1 MAAIFA
7 GVMSGTSLDGADAA
21 IVAFD
26 AQQPRTLGFASLPF
40 SSSLREQLLALS
52 HPGHGELDN
61 AAHASLALAD
71 LYAEVVNLARASA
84 GLSREQVTAIGC
96 HGQTVRHRPEHGF
109 TIQLNDPARVAERTG
124 IDVVA
129 DFRRRDMAAGGQ
141 GAPLA
146 PAFHDAVFRSA
157 TRARAV
163 VNVGG
168 ISNVSLLL
176 HGAPCLGF
184 DCGPGN
190 VLLDAWAQRHLG
202 SPFDTDGAWGARG
215 RVEPRLLA
223 RLLDD
228 EYFQRPPPKSTGRER
243 FNLPWLEAR
252 LDPGLA
258 PEDVQATLMELT
270 AHAIAE
276 AIERFGAAAEEIYLC
291 GGGARNR
298 VLASRIAA
306 LAGSRRLA
314 DTDALGIAAGAVEA
328 AAFAWLAMKCVR
340 REAIDYSR
348 ITGADGARIL
358 GAIYPR

>member
-21 IVAFD
+21 IVSFD
-26 AQQPRTLGFASLPF
+26 AGQPRTLGFASAPF
-40 SSSLREQLLALS
+40 PSALRDRLLALS
-52 HPGHGELDN
+52 HPGPGELDE
-61 AAHASLALAD
+61 AAQASLALAD
-71 LYAEVVNLARASA
+71 LYAEVTNLARANA
-84 GLSREQVTAIGC
+84 GLEREQVVAIGC
-96 HGQTVRHRPEHGF
+96 HGQTVRHRPEHHF

-141 GAPLA
+141 GAPLV
-146 PAFHDAVFRSA
+146 PAFHDAVFRSGSLG
-157 TRARAV
+157 RAV
-163 VNVGG
+163 VNIGG

-176 HGAPCLGF
+176 RGEGCVGF

-223 RLLDD
+223 RLLED

-252 LDPGLA
+252 LDPGSA
-258 PEDVQATLMELT
+258 PEDVQATLVELT
-270 AHAIAE
+270 ARAIAD
-276 AIERFGAAAEEIYLC
+276 AVERFGPAASEIYLC
-291 GGGARNR
+291 GGGTRNR

-306 LAGSRRLA
+306 LVGHRRVA

-348 ITGADGARIL
+348 ITGARGARIL